1 MAQAVGCR
9 FLSAEIRVRSQVS
22 TCWICGGLSG
32 TGGRFLSEV
41 FPVSIIPA
49 MFHPLIYLHVA
60 LIGLTKYRCV
70 GAFQKA
76 VLFRKWGSNA
86 KQNTFT

>member
-9 FLSAEIRVRSQVS
+9 FLSAEVRVRSQVS
-22 TCWICGGLSG
+22 ASWICGGLSDTAG
-32 TGGRFLSEV
+32 TFLALV

-49 MFHPLIYLHVA
+49 MLHPCIYLHVA
-60 LIGLTKYRCV
+60 LTGRTKFRCV

-76 VLFRKWGSNA
+76 VLNRKSR
-86 KQNTFT
+86 